1 MGRRRKRGR
10 AVHGILLL
18 DKPVGVTSN
27 QALQRVRRLYDA
39 ARAGHT
45 GSLDPLATGLLPIC
59 LGEATKISAFLL
71 DADKEYRFTVRLGEI
86 TDSGDADGT
95 VLETRSVGAVNEGD
109 VERALAP
116 LRGDIMQVPPM
127 HSAVK
132 QGGQPLYRL
141 AHRGVEVARE
151 ARPAT
156 IYRFDLCRIAGR
168 DVELRVQC
176 SKGTYVRT
184 LAMEVGEALGPGG
197 HIVALRRTAAGPFD
211 DGGMV
216 TMDRLEAVAA
226 ESGTAALDSLLAPID
241 RGLENLPR
249 VDMAAEIADFVR
261 QGQAVQVP
269 GAADGEA
276 LRLYDRERGFF
287 GIGRLQSDGRVAPRR
302 LLNL

>member
-27 QALQRVRRLYDA
+27 QALQRVRYLYDA

-95 VLETRSVGAVNEGD
+95 VLETRAVDVVNEDD

-116 LRGDIMQVPPM
+116 LRGEIMQVPPM

-141 AHRGVEVARE
+141 AHRGIEVARE

-156 IYRFDLCRIAGR
+156 IYRFDLCRIDGR
-168 DVELRVQC
+168 DLELSVQC

-184 LAMEVGEALGPGG
+184 LAMEIGEALGAGG

-211 DGGMV
+211 DRGMV
-216 TMDRLEAVAA
+216 AMDRVEAVAA
-226 ESGTAALDSLLAPID
+226 ESGTAGLDSLLEPID

-249 VDMAAEIADFVR
+249 VDMAGEIADFVR

-269 GAADGEA
+269 CAAQGEA

-287 GIGRLQSDGRVAPRR
+287 GIGRLHDDGRVGPRR

>member
-10 AVHGILLL
+10 PVHGILLL
-18 DKPVGVTSN
+18 DKPMGVTSN
-27 QALQRVRRLYDA
+27 QALQRVRFLYDA

-59 LGEATKISAFLL
+59 FGEATKISAFLL

-95 VLETRSVGAVNEGD
+95 VLERRPVGAVNEYD
-109 VERALAP
+109 VEQALAP
-116 LRGDIMQVPPM
+116 LRGEIMQVPPM

-141 AHRGVEVARE
+141 AHRGIEVARE

-156 IYRFDLCRIAGR
+156 IYRFDLCRIDGR
-168 DVELRVQC
+168 DLELSVQC

-184 LAMEVGEALGPGG
+184 LAMEIGEALGAGG

-211 DGGMV
+211 DRGMV
-216 TMDRLEAVAA
+216 AMDRVEAVAA
-226 ESGTAALDSLLAPID
+226 ESGTVGLDSLLAPID

-269 GAADGEA
+269 GAAPGDA

-287 GIGRLQSDGRVAPRR
+287 GIGRLQDDGRVAPRR

>member
-18 DKPVGVTSN
+18 DKPGGVTSN

-71 DADKEYRFTVRLGEI
+71 DADKEYRFTVRLGAI

-95 VLETRSVGAVNEGD
+95 VLETRAVGAVNEAD
-109 VERALAP
+109 VERALVP
-116 LRGDIMQVPPM
+116 LRGEIMQVPPM

-141 AHRGVEVARE
+141 AHRGVEVVRE

-156 IYRFDLCRIAGR
+156 IYRFNLCRIDGR
-168 DVELRVQC
+168 DVELTVQC

-211 DGGMV
+211 DRGRV

-226 ESGTAALDSLLAPID
+226 ESGTVGLDSLLAPID

-249 VDMAAEIADFVR
+249 VDMAGEIADFVR

-269 GAADGEA
+269 GAAAGGA

-287 GIGRLQSDGRVAPRR
+287 GIGRMQDDGRVAPQR
-302 LLNL
+302 LLNM

>member
-10 AVHGILLL
+10 PVHGILLL
-18 DKPVGVTSN
+18 DKPMGVTSN
-27 QALQRVRRLYDA
+27 QALQRVRFLYDA

-59 LGEATKISAFLL
+59 FGEATKISAFLL

-95 VLETRSVGAVNEGD
+95 VLERRPVGAVNEDD
-109 VERALAP
+109 VEQALAP
-116 LRGDIMQVPPM
+116 LRGEIMQVPPM

-141 AHRGVEVARE
+141 AHRGIEVARE

-156 IYRFDLCRIAGR
+156 IYRFDLCRIDGR
-168 DVELRVQC
+168 DLELSVQC

-184 LAMEVGEALGPGG
+184 LAMEIGEALGAGG

-211 DGGMV
+211 DRGMV
-216 TMDRLEAVAA
+216 AMDRVEAVAA
-226 ESGTAALDSLLAPID
+226 ESGTVGLDSLLAPID

-269 GAADGEA
+269 GAAPGDA

-287 GIGRLQSDGRVAPRR
+287 GIGRLQDDGRVAPRR